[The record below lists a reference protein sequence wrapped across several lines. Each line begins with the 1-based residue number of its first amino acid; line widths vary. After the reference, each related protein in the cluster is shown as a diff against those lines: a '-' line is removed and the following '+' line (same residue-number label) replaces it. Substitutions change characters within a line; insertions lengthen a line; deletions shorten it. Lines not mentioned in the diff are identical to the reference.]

1 MTRSA
6 MLLGLLAVGLVLLP
20 GMPMERAVRAEG
32 EPKVTIRVATMAPRT
47 PRFALEEKRANQD
60 LAAATGGRVTFQTYY
75 GGSAGDE
82 QTVLRKMRAGQ
93 IDGAFLGVDVISQFV
108 RQALVLMAPQT
119 FRNYK
124 QVDAVRKEL
133 APEFNQEAYKNGFH
147 IISWWDAGKVRI
159 FSSRPI
165 KSFDDLRRG
174 RPWLYPSSPLLREFY
189 KMIGV
194 TGVPLDL
201 PEVYGGLQTGMID
214 TVWISP
220 VLATALRWTSKTSYV
235 SARPMN
241 IIQGAVVLSR
251 KTYERLSP
259 TDQEAIDRLTR
270 ENSQKAQERFRADDE
285 KAYTK
290 ILQRGFTAVE
300 FTNPEEWQKAGAQLR
315 ERMIGR
321 IYDKALL
328 ARVEKIAGQY
338 ADQPTDFLVAGG
350 AK

>member
-1 MTRSA
+1 MMRSA
-6 MLLGLLAVGLVLLP
+6 TFLGLLAIGFVLSP
-20 GMPMERAVRAEG
+20 GTPVDRAVRAEG
-32 EPKVTIRVATMAPRT
+32 APQVTIRVATMAPRT

-60 LAAATGGRVTFQTYY
+60 LAAATEGRVQFQTYY

-82 QTVLRKMRAGQ
+82 QTVLRKIRAGQ
-93 IDGAFLGVDVISQFV
+93 IDGAFLGVDVVSQFV

-133 APEFNQEAYKNGFH
+133 APEFNDEAYKNGFH
-147 IISWWDAGKVRI
+147 IIAWWDAGKVRI
-159 FSSRPI
+159 FSSHPI

-220 VLATALRWTSKTSYV
+220 ILATALRWTVKTQYV
-235 SARPMN
+235 SARPVN

-251 KTYERLSP
+251 KTYEKMTP
-259 TDQEAIDRLTR
+259 TDQQAIDRLTR
-270 ENSQKAQERFRADDE
+270 QNSQKAQDRFREDDE

-300 FTNPEEWQKAGAQLR
+300 FTNPDEWQKAGKQLR

-328 ARVEKIAGQY
+328 ARVEKIAAQY
-338 ADQPTDFLVAGG
+338 ADQPTDFLANSG